1 LGKLVNLQKLDISE
15 NAITALPADVS
26 GLTALQKLNAKRNKI
41 ECIPESATVTETGG
55 FYSLTELNLAHNQV
69 LPRSHFLFFSLEICN
84 RSLIIQQQ
92 NLQLE
97 SWSSALWTSEALQ
110 VVNLTAN
117 RLPEVPA
124 EISYLYNLTHLHL
137 NANRITVVANELG
150 QLAALDTLE
159 LSFNDLEAVPADLG
173 YLAALRVLSLG
184 YNRLSGEALPDLSA
198 LSALEQLFLAGN
210 PLQHVPGWVGSL
222 PALSQ
227 LHLHLVRPSSL
238 LFTGENAPGHGLYLV
253 PGVASVLTLSSFG
266 ACCNPRRN
274 SRSCLRSCAASLHYS
289 TSTSPAI
296 R

>member
-1 LGKLVNLQKLDISE
+1 VNLQKLDISE

-41 ECIPESATVTETGG
+41 DCIPESATVTETGG

-69 LPRSHFLFFSLEICN
+69 LSHLIFFFYNSLN
-84 RSLIIQQQ
+84 RSLLIQHQ

-227 LHLHLVRPSSL
+227 LHLHLVRPLSL
-238 LFTGENAPGHGLYLV
+238 LFMGSALATV
-253 PGVASVLTLSSFG
+253 PVLTLS
-266 ACCNPRRN
+266 
-274 SRSCLRSCAASLHYS
+274 
-289 TSTSPAI
+289 
-296 R
+296 